1 MKRNSS
7 FIRFAAVVLA
17 AFLSA
22 QFQLRAAELN
32 VLELTE
38 VDSAALNFSSS
49 AANFS
54 QNVNGRTYQR
64 SPVSSFKGYQYATYY
79 DGNRNVCLGRR
90 KLPSGPWEVIRFPD
104 YSITSH
110 DSHNITA
117 LGICAGD
124 GTIHL
129 AFDHHKHPLNYRV
142 SSVGV
147 ATNPDA
153 VSWSA
158 SLFGS
163 VTDELGSVGRL
174 TDVTYPSFFQAPNGN
189 LMLFYRFGG
198 SGNGDGMIYEYD
210 GSSSDWSP
218 GMGKF
223 ISRSGTYN
231 GAVSSNSTSR
241 NPYINGISYGGDRLH
256 ASWGWRESSGGSQFN
271 HDLNYAYSDD
281 DGRTWRNSAGT
292 QIGVTGSSFIS
303 IHSSDLIV
311 APIPQN
317 IGLSNQYTHYA
328 YPDGSCHV
336 VVAHREGGTGSVRYH
351 HYWRNAAG
359 TWSSEVLPLSGS
371 RPKLVGDE
379 NRELFL
385 VYVSGN
391 TLRVAKG
398 TPNASETAW
407 SWSSIHSQ
415 SDRSEGGEG
424 QIDVARWE
432 ADRILSVYGQEDPP
446 SNGSSTALHV
456 LDYQVSAKAILPLP
470 AHEQSD
476 VDIAISLEWTGGIDA
491 DMHRVYLGTDRA
503 AVEAADPSSPE
514 FQGEQVAASFTP
526 TGPLAKDTTYY
537 WRVDEVD
544 SESNVHSGLIW
555 SFTTSPDF
563 LPGDVADASVKED
576 PSVTDVSSQT
586 TLLGAGGSSPW
597 VDRCTVY
604 VFQLPDLGAV
614 ADPFLTASFRF
625 NMESKQGSLMDND
638 LYGLGRR
645 SSPEVLA
652 SDYYGQTSTG
662 DPTDATRLEAG
673 ILTDATP
680 LGAIRTSAGGDSAL
694 LDYLNEQYDSGAG
707 IGEYVFLRLN
717 TAEPKAGINRATL
730 TMAESGDEGSRPR
743 IVYSSSSGP
752 TVTMVVLG
760 SPEDLTDGATWSDG
774 LPAHPG
780 SHYVVPDT
788 GNLRGEAGSS
798 TFPGI
803 SLTVE
808 KGGRFQVRSKE
819 DLGELTTVDQL
830 ILSGG
835 SSYASGNFV
844 ELTAGTGSMVT
855 NVLDGVITNSGFSRF
870 LSYGVSGGSNLER
883 NLKVHSRIDGSGRIQ
898 AREGSAAGL
907 SSVIIT
913 HPANGFSGTWEV
925 AEGSALIFEN
935 AGAVGTA
942 DIEVAADARLEIQG
956 HWTVGG
962 SLSVADTAATEVDL
976 GSFGWVVEQL
986 TFGSLMIPSGTYGT
1000 AELNAFGSN
1009 AVFTGSGALTVIVS
1023 GEGGPVARWALDE
1036 GNGILA
1042 SDSSGNGQSGE
1053 LLHGATWGSDATRDS
1068 FVVLDGVD
1076 DRITTPFAY
1085 ALSAGDDFTWA
1096 WWANRAA
1103 GNHSGAIMVG
1113 NRFPEGP
1120 PGERFEF
1127 IKFTAVEAQFADV
1140 EEAGSIAKHPYAEVS
1155 EGEWHH
1161 YAMVKTGTSYQ
1172 WYVDG
1177 VPQGAPLT
1185 HAYSESSPIPFQ
1197 IGGDDND
1204 GTPGGKENEHFE
1216 GMLDDVVLYDR
1227 ALTAV
1232 ELGSVMGG
1240 GYADLPQTWQENWR
1254 QAHFGT
1260 RENSGIAADDFDA
1273 NSDGEDNLLEFATGQ
1288 DPFAATLASTP
1299 MVVGGENIEFRYRR
1313 SKAALADGV
1322 AFQVEWSDTMT
1333 GGSWS
1338 TDDTVD
1344 ESDPENPDT
1353 AELEFRRV
1361 LLPGGSAGRR
1371 FCRLRVTAP

>member
-1 MKRNSS
+1 M
-7 FIRFAAVVLA
+7 VVALA
-17 AFLSA
+17 AILSA
-22 QFQLRAAELN
+22 PFQLHGVELN
-32 VLELTE
+32 VLESTE
-38 VDSAALNFSSS
+38 LDSAALNFSSS
-49 AANFS
+49 AATFN

-64 SPVSSFKGYQYATYY
+64 SPVSTFKGYQYATYY
-79 DGNRNVCLGRR
+79 DGNRNVSLGRR
-90 KLPSGPWEVIRFPD
+90 KLPSGSWSVIRFTD
-104 YSITSH
+104 YTITNH

-129 AFDHHKHPLNYRV
+129 AFDHHKDPLNYRV

-153 VSWSA
+153 VDWST
-158 SLFGS
+158 SLFGGI
-163 VTDELGSVGRL
+163 TDQLGSVGRL

-198 SGNGDGMIYEYD
+198 SGSGDGMIYEYD
-210 GSSSDWSP
+210 GSSSDWSS

-281 DGRTWRNSAGT
+281 DGRTWRNSGGA
-292 QIGVTGSSFIS
+292 QIGTTGSSSIS
-303 IHSSDLIV
+303 INSSGLIV

-336 VVAHREGGTGSVRYH
+336 VVAHKEGGTGPVRYH

-415 SDRSEGGEG
+415 TDRSEGGEG

-432 ADRILSVYGQEDPP
+432 TDRVLSVYGQEDPP

-456 LDYQVSAKAILPLP
+456 LDYQVSAKAILPVP
-470 AHEQSD
+470 VHEKRD
-476 VDIAISLEWTGGIDA
+476 VSSSTSLEWTGGIDA
-491 DMHRVYLGTDRA
+491 EMHRVYMGVDRA
-503 AVEAADPSSPE
+503 AVAAADPSSPE

-526 TGPLAKDTTYY
+526 PSPLVKDTTYY

-544 SESNVHSGLIW
+544 SESNVHAGLIW

-563 LPGDVADASVKED
+563 IPGDVADASVKED

-625 NMESKQGSLMDND
+625 NMEAKQGSLMDND

-645 SSPEVLA
+645 SSPELLA

-662 DPTDATRLEAG
+662 DPTDATRLQTG

-680 LGAIRTSAGGDSAL
+680 LGAISTSAGGDSAL
-694 LDYLNEQYDSGAG
+694 LDYLNDQYDSGAG

-730 TMAESGDEGSRPR
+730 TMAESSDEGSRPR

-774 LPAHPG
+774 LPAHSG
-780 SHYVVPDT
+780 SHYVIPDT
-788 GNLRGEAGSS
+788 GNLRGEAGTS

-808 KGGRFQVRSKE
+808 QGGRFQVRSKE
-819 DLGELTTVDQL
+819 DLGEVTTVDEL
-830 ILSGG
+830 VLSGG
-835 SSYASGNFV
+835 ASYASGDFA
-844 ELTAGTGSMVT
+844 ELAAGTGSMVT

-870 LSYGVSGGSNLER
+870 LSYGVSGSNNIER
-883 NLKVHSRIDGSGRIQ
+883 DLKVHSRIDGPGRIQ

-925 AEGSALIFEN
+925 ADGSALIFEN

-942 DIEVAADARLEIQG
+942 DIEVAPEARLEIQG
-956 HWTVGG
+956 HWTAGG

-976 GSFGWVVEQL
+976 GSFGWVVGQL
-986 TFGSLMIPSGTYGT
+986 TFGSLMVPSGTYGA

-1009 AVFTGSGALTVIVS
+1009 AVFTGSGTLTVVVM

-1042 SDSSGNGQSGE
+1042 GDSSGNGQSGE
-1053 LLHGATWGSDATRDS
+1053 LLHGVTWGSDATRDS

-1076 DRITTPFAY
+1076 DRITTPFTY
-1085 ALSAGDDFTWA
+1085 ALSSGDDFTWA

-1113 NRFPEGP
+1113 NRYPEGT
-1120 PGERFEF
+1120 PGEKFEF
-1127 IKFTAVEAQFADV
+1127 IKFTAVEAQFADA
-1140 EEAGSIAKHPYAEVS
+1140 EEAGSIEKHAYAELS
-1155 EGEWHH
+1155 QGEWHH

-1177 VPQGAPLT
+1177 IPQGAPQT
-1185 HAYSESSPIPFQ
+1185 HAYSETSPIPFQ

-1204 GTPGGKENEHFE
+1204 GAPGGKENEHFE
-1216 GMLDDVVLYDR
+1216 GMLDDVVLYNR
-1227 ALTAV
+1227 ALNAI
-1232 ELGSVMGG
+1232 ELEHVVNGS
-1240 GYADLPQTWQENWR
+1240 YADLPTTWQESWR
-1254 QAHFGT
+1254 LQYFGT
-1260 RENSGIAADDFDA
+1260 KENTGVAASDFDA
-1273 NSDGEDNLLEFATGQ
+1273 NFDGESNLLEFATGQ
-1288 DPFAATLASTP
+1288 DPYANTLVSTP
-1299 MVVGGENIEFRYRR
+1299 VEVDGDTFVFRYVR
-1313 SKAALADGV
+1313 SKAAVADGIS
-1322 AFQVEWSDTMT
+1322 FQVEWSDTLAPGDWSMEGVIDSVDPDNPGDGEVENRLVT
-1333 GGSWS
+1333 IPVGSS
-1338 TDDTVD
+1338 
-1344 ESDPENPDT
+1344 
-1353 AELEFRRV
+1353 
-1361 LLPGGSAGRR
+1361 GRR
-1371 FCRLRVTAP
+1371 FVHLRIQ